1 MATSEVK
8 VEPKNNDNDNN
19 KSLMRPGEMESSQD
33 LCMLE
38 DGASLGLSVPDERSI
53 TEYFRKPETLAAD
66 RKKKDHYDGGDGAE
80 SYEK

>member
-1 MATSEVK
+1 MVTSKVE
-8 VEPKNNDNDNN
+8 VEPKNNNN

-33 LCMLE
+33 LCLLSE
-38 DGASLGLSVPDERSI
+38 GESLGLGVPDERGI

-66 RKKKDHYDGGDGAE
+66 RKTKGYGRDGNE